1 MSQWRN
7 ADAAAAAAASVSTSA
22 LAPAFPLAFFP
33 SSALAPVSALASAN
47 VAASVA
53 NNWPFWPHRVVCCY
67 RYCCQ
72 RASTPFSPA
81 NCPAICSHVLQS
93 CPASPP
99 DALSLCCASN
109 FAFVWR
115 ENQLTRSMS
124 FKKLCR
130 SHTPRPAAVPPP
142 SWLAVNTK
150 PIYS

>member
-7 ADAAAAAAASVSTSA
+7 ADAAAAAPASVSASPQA
-22 LAPAFPLAFFP
+22 LAPA
-33 SSALAPVSALASAN
+33 SAPVSSLASAN

-72 RASTPFSPA
+72 RAPTPLPPLAVLFTLPTALQSARMSFNPSPA
-81 NCPAICSHVLQS
+81 PSA
-93 CPASPP
+93 
-99 DALSLCCASN
+99 ALSLCCASN

-130 SHTPRPAAVPPP
+130 SHTPRRAPLPCPRSLLAA
-142 SWLAVNTK
+142 NTK